1 MNKYQSL
8 NQDAKNR
15 LDFLFEN
22 IQILLNE
29 IIVLKNN
36 LLSESDSEE
45 NIADIN
51 GVNDHERS

>member
-8 NQDAKNR
+8 SQDAKNR